1 MADLNTNIVI
11 NMYSVNVLG
20 RIKRQIVRVDQNTGP
35 NYRFSI
41 RNPQTHIDGKQRDGE
56 RYTMLTLIERK
67 WE

>member
-1 MADLNTNIVI
+1 MLDSNSTASIIPLNNA
-11 NMYSVNVLG
+11 L
-20 RIKRQIVRVDQNTGP
+20 IKRQIVRVDQNTGP